1 MNLENFNPAR
11 EEWVR
16 LDFVEDF
23 EHSVP
28 VVQVLVEIKVDNAGN
43 ATQGNVTMCRDG
55 MRIQKAR

>member
-1 MNLENFNPAR
+1 MNSENFNPAQ

-16 LDFVEDF
+16 LDFVEDV

-28 VVQVLVEIKVDNAGN
+28 VVQVLVEIKVDNAEN
-43 ATQGNVTMCRDG
+43 ATQGNAMMCHDG